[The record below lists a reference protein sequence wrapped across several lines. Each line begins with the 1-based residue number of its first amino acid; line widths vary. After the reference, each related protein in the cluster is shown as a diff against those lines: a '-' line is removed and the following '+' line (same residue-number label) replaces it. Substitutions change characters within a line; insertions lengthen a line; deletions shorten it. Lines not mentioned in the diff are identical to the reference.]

1 MVTAALWHTCYI
13 LAVNMASSNQDDDF
27 SEDEWEVQEWRAESF
42 HQDCF
47 LEDQRK
53 KLQVL
58 YLVLFEILINYSH
71 RTQVMMNF

>member
-53 KLQVL
+53 NCRFYILC
-58 YLVLFEILINYSH
+58 YLRFLLTILIE
-71 RTQVMMNF
+71 RK